1 MLWIV
6 VTSPTFFIGEA
17 SFLHRLLACGVDFI
31 HLRKPDATV
40 DECSE
45 LLDQMANDDYKRIIV
60 HDFFELVKP
69 YNLHGIHLNSR
80 HKDIPSGYHGHIS
93 RSCHSLE
100 EVTKYKESFDYVF
113 LSPIFDSVSKK
124 GYSSAFDDKTL
135 KAASENC
142 IIDDKVIALGG
153 VTLDKIDY
161 LRNMKFG
168 GVAMLGCINNL
179 AALPEE
185 EQTEMLKM
193 INKKLKKA

>member
-6 VTSPTFFIGEA
+6 ITSPTFFIGEA

-40 DECSE
+40 DECSG
-45 LLDQMANDDYKRIIV
+45 LLDQMPNDDCKHIIV
-60 HDFFELVKP
+60 HDFFDLVEP

-80 HKDIPSGYHGHIS
+80 HKDIPSGYRGHIS

-100 EVTKYKESFDYVF
+100 EVMKYKESFDYVF

-135 KAASENC
+135 KAASENG

-161 LRNMKFG
+161 LHNLRFG

-193 INKKLKKA
+193 INKKLKTI